1 MLYRAQGGVDTPAED
16 TVPVLVGHVPVLGQG
31 LHPLPAREE
40 PGLGDRQL
48 TQQLTTTANVN

>member
-1 MLYRAQGGVDTPAED
+1 MLYRAQGGVDT
-16 TVPVLVGHVPVLGQG
+16 LVGRVPVLGQG
-31 LHPLPAREE
+31 LHPLPARQE